1 MLNTMEITAMVDRM
15 AEIKRQTAA
24 LKSESDKIEAE
35 LLKQFE
41 ADVEDTKYRT
51 VKYSGSGAAVIA
63 NYADKVDLVYPSMLK
78 KIFGEAY
85 SDVVTEE
92 VTYKLSANAKRLL
105 AALYKKE
112 YMRGTSVEMCI
123 SQISDDDKIR
133 KVLSKRVKGKN
144 FEGDKNN
151 LMKIAGLSDEVAS
164 DYAYMI
170 AEAAAWQEFER
181 LMSASGGVSDERVAE
196 VLEYINAAV
205 TVEETPKITVT
216 E

>member
-1 MLNTMEITAMVDRM
+1 MLNSTEISEKVDRM
-15 AEIKRQTAA
+15 AEIKRQIAS
-24 LKSESDKIEAE
+24 LKSESDGIEAE

-41 ADVEDTKYRT
+41 ADVEDTKYHS
-51 VKYSGSGAAVIA
+51 VKYSGSSAAVIA
-63 NYADKVDLVYPSMLK
+63 NYADKVALVYPSMLK
-78 KIFGEAY
+78 SIFGKAY
-85 SDVVTEE
+85 PDVVTEE

-112 YMRGTSVEMCI
+112 YMRGTSVEMFI
-123 SQISDDDKIR
+123 SRISDDEKTR

-151 LMKIAGLSDEVAS
+151 LIKLAGLGEDQAS
-164 DYAYMI
+164 DYAYMLS
-170 AEAAAWQEFER
+170 EAAAWQEFEK
-181 LMSASGGVSDERVAE
+181 LLSANGGVSEERIAE

-205 TVEETPKITVT
+205 TVEETPKITIT

>member
-1 MLNTMEITAMVDRM
+1 MLNSTEISEKVDRM
-15 AEIKRQTAA
+15 AEIKRQIAS
-24 LKSESDKIEAE
+24 LKSESDGIEAE

-51 VKYSGSGAAVIA
+51 VRYSGNGAAVIA
-63 NYADKVDLVYPSMLK
+63 NYADKVALVYPSILK

-85 SDVVTEE
+85 GDVIAEE

-112 YMRGTSVEMCI
+112 YMQGATVDEALERI
-123 SQISDDDKIR
+123 APDDKTL
-133 KVLSKRVKGKN
+133 KVMLKRIKGKN

-151 LMKIAGLSDEVAS
+151 LIKLAGLSDEVAS
-164 DYAYMI
+164 DYAFMI
-170 AEAAAWQEFER
+170 SEAAAWQEFER
-181 LMSASGGVSDERVAE
+181 LLSASGGVSEERIAE

-205 TVEETPKITVT
+205 TVEETPKITIT

>member
-1 MLNTMEITAMVDRM
+1 MLNSTEISSKVDRM
-15 AEIKRQTAA
+15 AEIKRQIAV
-24 LKSESDKIEAE
+24 LKSESDGIEAE

-51 VKYSGSGAAVIA
+51 VRYSGNGAAVVA
-63 NYADKVDLVYPSMLK
+63 NYADKVALVYPSMLK

-85 SDVVTEE
+85 SDVVVEE
-92 VTYKLSANAKRLL
+92 VAYKLSANAKRLL

-112 YMRGTSVEMCI
+112 YLRGTSVDMCI
-123 SQISDDDKIR
+123 SRISDDDKTR
-133 KVLSKRVKGKN
+133 KVLTKRVKGKN
-144 FEGDKNN
+144 FESDKNN
-151 LMKIAGLSDEVAS
+151 LMKLAGLDENSAS

-170 AEAAAWQEFER
+170 SEAAAWQEFER
-181 LMSASGGVSDERVAE
+181 LLSASGGVTEERIAE